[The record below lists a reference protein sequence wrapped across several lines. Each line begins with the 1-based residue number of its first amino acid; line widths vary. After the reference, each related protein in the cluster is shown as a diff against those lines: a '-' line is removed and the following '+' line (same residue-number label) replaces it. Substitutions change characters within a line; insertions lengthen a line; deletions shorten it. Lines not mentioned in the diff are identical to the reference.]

1 MRWIE
6 KLNGIVAQLETFIL
20 ILLLSVMVLL
30 GFFQV
35 ILRDFFSYGFTWTDE
50 LLRNLVLWSALMG
63 GSLATK
69 AGRHINID
77 IITRT
82 LHGRSRAMAEVLVDS
97 ASTVVCL
104 LLLKASLDFVQM
116 EREFPQASM
125 FFDMPVWAFEVIFP
139 VFFLLSAARF
149 LVHAMD
155 GLSAVVTGRE
165 LKGGVVAHDFKVGG

>member
-6 KLNGIVAQLETFIL
+6 KFNGIVAQIETFLL
-20 ILLLSVMVLL
+20 IALLSVMVLL

-35 ILRDFFSYGFTWTDE
+35 ILRDFFSYGFTWADE
-50 LLRNLVLWSALMG
+50 LLRNLVLWVALVG
-63 GSLATK
+63 GSLATRE
-69 AGRHINID
+69 GRHINID

-82 LHGRSRAMAEVLVDS
+82 LHGRRRGGAEIVVDS

-104 LLLKASLDFVQM
+104 FLFKASLNFLRM

-125 FFDMPVWAFEVIFP
+125 FFGMPVWAFEAIFP
-139 VFFLLSAARF
+139 VFFLLSSARF
-149 LVHAMD
+149 LVHALD

-165 LKGGVVAHDFKVGG
+165 LKGGVVAHDFKVEG

>member
-6 KLNGIVAQLETFIL
+6 KLNGAVAQLETFIL
-20 ILLLSVMVLL
+20 ILLLSAMVLL

-35 ILRDFFSYGFTWTDE
+35 ILRDFFSYGFTWADE

-82 LHGRSRAMAEVLVDS
+82 LHGRSRAMAEVLINS

-104 LLLKASLDFVQM
+104 FLLKASLDFVRM

-125 FFDMPVWAFEVIFP
+125 FFGMPVWAFEVVFP

-149 LVHAMD
+149 LFHAMD